1 MSSVLDEISEFLKG
15 RYQISEYPALHYQFE
30 KWHAGKPFSGKK
42 LLDGTPVFANTL
54 LKYAALIAG
63 GADLTIGY
71 SENIP
76 YDPEIIRFLESIGVK
91 CLSEL
96 PVPGTFDVIMDCNG
110 VYRDCKPKY
119 GFVELTRSGA
129 YRFAGTKEPVIMVDD
144 SRIKA
149 IETCLGTGE
158 GFLRG
163 MNHLGYADVSGKKI
177 VVFGCGKVGRG
188 VVFYAGRA
196 GADVFAV
203 DDPAMV
209 ENHIGGELVS
219 RFEREKVLELLKN
232 AWCVVSCTGKAL
244 ALADEEYL
252 QVLRNGDQIMVNMGV
267 EDEWGSGIPAD
278 RVLNRKQPLNFIL
291 PEPTLLRYIDPTMAL
306 HSHAALEL
314 IQSDYLPG
322 IRKASLSVEQEY
334 WQIVE
339 KHGMISGELSAAG
352 L

>member
-1 MSSVLDEISEFLKG
+1 MLNRISDFLKN
-15 RYQISEYPALHYQFE
+15 RYQICEYPALYYQFE
-30 KWHAGKPFSGKK
+30 KWQKEKPLAGRK

-54 LKYAALIAG
+54 LKYASLIAG

-71 SENIP
+71 NEHIP
-76 YDPEIIRFLESIGVK
+76 YDPEIVSFLETIGVK
-91 CLSEL
+91 CLNTL
-96 PVPGTFDVIMDCNG
+96 PEPGTFDVIMDCNG

-129 YRFAGTKEPVIMVDD
+129 YRFAGTEEPVIMVDD

-158 GFLRG
+158 SFLRG
-163 MNHLGYADVSGKKI
+163 MKHLGYTDIRGKNI

-196 GADVFAV
+196 GANVTAV

-209 ENHIGGELVS
+209 ENHIGGKLVS
-219 RFEREKVLELLKN
+219 RFERKEVLDLLKN
-232 AWCVVSCTGKAL
+232 AWCVISCTGKAL
-244 ALADEEYL
+244 ALAEEEYIEI
-252 QVLRNGDQIMVNMGV
+252 LRTGDQIMVNMGV
-267 EDEWGSGIPAD
+267 EDEWGPGIPAE

-339 KHGMISGELSAAG
+339 KNGMISDKLSAAG

>member
-1 MSSVLDEISEFLKG
+1 MINAIFKFLTG
-15 RYQISEYPALHYQFE
+15 RYQEYEYPALLYQYR
-30 KWHAGKPFSGKK
+30 KWEQEKPFVGKK

-63 GADLTIGY
+63 GAELSIGY
-71 SENIP
+71 SEKIP
-76 YDPEIIRFLESIGVK
+76 YDPEIIAFLQKLGIP
-91 CLSEL
+91 CLDHL
-96 PVPGTFDVIMDCNG
+96 PAPGTFDVIMDCNG
-110 VYRDCKPKY
+110 VYRDCKPTY

-129 YRFAGTKEPVIMVDD
+129 YRFAESKDPVILVDD

-163 MNHLGYADVSGKKI
+163 MRHLGYQDFQGKKI

-196 GADVFAV
+196 GADVVAV
-203 DDPAMV
+203 DDPSVVA
-209 ENHIGGELVS
+209 NHTGGSLLS
-219 RFEREKVLELLKN
+219 RFEREKILAHLQQ
-232 AWCVVSCTGKAL
+232 AWCVVSCTGMAS
-244 ALADEEYL
+244 ALADEAYL
-252 QVLRNGDQIMVNMGV
+252 EILRNGTQIVVNMGV
-267 EDEWGSGIPAD
+267 EDEWGPGLPWK

-306 HSHAALEL
+306 HSYAALEL
-314 IQSDYLPG
+314 IRSKPIPG
-322 IRKASLSVEQEY
+322 IRKPSPDAEREY

-339 KHGMISGELSAAG
+339 KNGIISDELSAAG

>member
-1 MSSVLDEISEFLKG
+1 MLKQISDFLQE
-15 RYQISEYPALHYQFE
+15 RYQLCEYPALAYQFRKWNAE
-30 KWHAGKPFSGKK
+30 KPLTGRK

-54 LKYAALIAG
+54 LKYAALIAA
-63 GADLTIGY
+63 GADLSVGY
-71 SENIP
+71 SSNIP
-76 YDPEIIRFLESIGVK
+76 YDPEVIRFLEKIGIPCRTQCK
-91 CLSEL
+91 TGE
-96 PVPGTFDVIMDCNG
+96 FDVIMDCNG
-110 VYRDCKPKY
+110 VYRDKKPKY

-129 YRFAGTKEPVIMVDD
+129 YRFEGIHEPVIMVDD

-163 MNHLGYADVSGKKI
+163 MKHLGYQDISGKKI

-196 GADVFAV
+196 GAEVYAV

-209 ENHIGGELVS
+209 INHVGGTLVS
-219 RFEREKVLELLKN
+219 RFDREKVLELLKN
-232 AWCVVSCTGKAL
+232 AWCIVTATGKAL
-244 ALADEEYL
+244 SLADPEFI
-252 QVLRNGDQIMVNMGV
+252 RIINNGNQIIVNMSV
-267 EDEWGSGIPAD
+267 EDEWGSAISPE

-291 PEPTLLRYIDPTMAL
+291 PEPTLLRYIDPTLAL

-314 IQSDYLPG
+314 IQSEYLPG
-322 IRKASLSVEQEY
+322 IRKASLAVEQEY
-334 WQIVE
+334 WDIVE
-339 KHGMISGELSAAG
+339 KNGMISGELSAAG